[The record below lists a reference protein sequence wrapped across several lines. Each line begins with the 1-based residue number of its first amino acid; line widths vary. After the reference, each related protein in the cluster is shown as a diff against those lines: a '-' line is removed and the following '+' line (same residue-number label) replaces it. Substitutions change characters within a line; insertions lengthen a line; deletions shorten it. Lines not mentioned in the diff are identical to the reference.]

1 MMKKVWIL
9 ATILFSIL
17 FSTTAFASTMADKVK
32 ESVNVAP
39 EDKRVVGIF
48 MEAPVTFVNNEKVR
62 ELVPAKAKEMF
73 SESRFTIL
81 PMDDT
86 AMAMQIYKEDNHL
99 ETGTPYYT
107 KPLNRKDIQA
117 MAKTLKCNYAL
128 FITVA
133 NDAPRFSAGLFS
145 FSYKTTVT
153 CNFRVVNVETGE
165 YAIAK
170 QIVKDGQS
178 TAIIGGLPSFD
189 RAYMDALKKA
199 FDEIKLDT
207 TKLK

>member
-1 MMKKVWIL
+1 MKKLFMVLFMLL
-9 ATILFSIL
+9 ALTGV
-17 FSTTAFASTMADKVK
+17 ASAETMADKVK
-32 ESVNVAP
+32 ASANVAP
-39 EDKRVVGIF
+39 EDKRIIGVF

-62 ELVPAKAKEMF
+62 MMVPAKAKEML
-73 SESRFTIL
+73 SEPRFTIL
-81 PMDDT
+81 PMEDT
-86 AMAMQIYKEDNHL
+86 AMAMQVYKEDNHL

-117 MAKTLKCNYAL
+117 MAQKLNCNYAL
-128 FITVA
+128 FITVS

-145 FSYKTTVT
+145 FSYKTTIT
-153 CNFRVVNVETGE
+153 CNFRIVDVATGE

-170 QIVKDGQS
+170 QIIKDGSS

-189 RAYMDALKKA
+189 NAYLDALKKA
-199 FDEIKLDT
+199 FDEMKIDT